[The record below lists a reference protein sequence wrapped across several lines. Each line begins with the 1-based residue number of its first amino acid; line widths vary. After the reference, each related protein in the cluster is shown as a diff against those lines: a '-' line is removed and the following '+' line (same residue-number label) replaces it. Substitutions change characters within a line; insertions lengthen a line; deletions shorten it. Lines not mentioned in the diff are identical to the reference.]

1 MPFCLTTM
9 ELITMESVKV
19 PNSLIISGL
28 SETEVD
34 NEVFE
39 HLKQF
44 GAFSRIIKVPN
55 ASDQVIVE
63 YESGLAVETLKG
75 SLPFDRVCDGNA
87 DVVHHVDAL
96 ANVYSSEKGTGLT
109 ESFLTQLRDI
119 AKHSGKSFETLL
131 QYELARISEL
141 VGQTKPA
148 AENVKEPVLINSDD
162 EQTEQTPS
170 NTASEN
176 EEHPKTAESP
186 STQNEHTPEP
196 TKSITPDISRP
207 DPLHQLKSAPDH
219 LNPPEMQRFIVEHVV
234 KSSDLRS
241 DLHSVKLR
249 TFSGRVPCP
258 NTEVDYETWRSSV
271 EFYLAD
277 PAVPKGQLV
286 RKIVDSLLAP
296 AATVV
301 KSLGPYVSPRA
312 YLNLLDSAYDIV
324 KDGDDLFA
332 EFLNINQNSGEKPSN
347 YLHRLQ
353 TALNKIVK
361 VKAVSPT
368 DSDKQLLKQFCRG
381 CWNNTLISTL
391 QLEKKKEKPP
401 TFSELLLLLRTEE
414 DKQTA
419 KANRMKQHLGFTKT
433 KAQVQAQSLCE
444 PDIEYDLQPP
454 AETPPSVMNQ
464 LQKQIA
470 ELQAQVA
477 ALSYPKDKPPNKPQA
492 VKKKQKPA
500 PKESASAEAQAQTPF
515 TTPKKPKPWYCFQ
528 CGEDGHIASSCTD
541 PPNPALV
548 NAKKKE
554 LKERQRAWEKANHG
568 VESSLNK

>member
-1 MPFCLTTM
+1 M
-9 ELITMESVKV
+9 ELITMENVKV

-34 NEVFE
+34 DEVFE

-63 YESGLAVETLKG
+63 FESGLAVETLKG

-96 ANVYSSEKGTGLT
+96 SNVYSSEKGTGLT
-109 ESFLTQLRDI
+109 ESFLTQLRDV
-119 AKHSGKSFETLL
+119 AKHSGKSFEILL
-131 QYELARISEL
+131 QNELARISEL

-148 AENVKEPVLINSDD
+148 AENVKEPVLIDLDD
-162 EQTEQTPS
+162 KQTEQTPS
-170 NTASEN
+170 NATPEN
-176 EEHPKTAESP
+176 EDYPKTAESR
-186 STQNEHTPEP
+186 S
-196 TKSITPDISRP
+196 TKSDTPDISRP
-207 DPLHQLKSAPDH
+207 DPLPQLKPAPDH
-219 LNPPEMQRFIVEHVV
+219 LNPPDMQRFIVEHVV

-258 NTEVDYETWRSSV
+258 STEVDYDTWRNSV

-301 KSLGPYVSPRA
+301 KSLGPYVSPRS
-312 YLNLLDSAYDIV
+312 YLDLLDSAYDIV

-361 VKAVSPT
+361 VKAISPT

-391 QLEKKKEKPP
+391 QLEKQKEKPP

-444 PDIEYDLQPP
+444 PDIEYNLPPP
-454 AETPPSVMNQ
+454 AETPSSVMNQ

-477 ALSYPKDKPPNKPQA
+477 SLSYPKDKPPNKPQTG
-492 VKKKQKPA
+492 KKNPKPA
-500 PKESASAEAQAQTPF
+500 PKEPASAETQAQLP

-554 LKERQRAWEKANHG
+554 LKERQRAWEKANPG

>member
-1 MPFCLTTM
+1 
-9 ELITMESVKV
+9 MESVKV

-39 HLKQF
+39 HLKQY
-44 GAFSRIIKVPN
+44 GKISRIVKMPD
-55 ASDQVIVE
+55 ACDQVIVE

-75 SLPFDRVCDGNA
+75 SLPFDRVCDGNT
-87 DVVHHVDAL
+87 DIVHHVDAL
-96 ANVYSSEKGTGLT
+96 ANVYSPEKGTGLT

-119 AKHSGKSFETLL
+119 AKYSGKSFEMLL
-131 QYELARISEL
+131 QNELARISYL

-148 AENVKEPVLINSDD
+148 SENVIEPVLINLDD
-162 EQTEQTPS
+162 ELAKQTPS
-170 NTASEN
+170 NTDPEI
-176 EEHPKTAESP
+176 EESPKTAESH
-186 STQNEHTPEP
+186 SIYSEHTPEP
-196 TKSITPDISRP
+196 TKSISPDISRP
-207 DPLHQLKSAPDH
+207 DPLPQLRPALDH

-258 NTEVDYETWRSSV
+258 STEVDYDTWRSSV

-277 PAVPKGQLV
+277 PAVSKGQLV
-286 RKIVDSLLAP
+286 RKIVDSLVAP

-301 KSLGPYVSPRA
+301 KSLGPYVPPRA

-353 TALNKIVK
+353 IALTKIVK
-361 VKAVSPT
+361 VKAISPH

-381 CWNNTLISTL
+381 CWNNSLISTL
-391 QLEKKKEKPP
+391 QLEKQKERPP

-414 DKQTA
+414 DRQAA

-433 KAQVQAQSLCE
+433 NAQVQAQSLCE
-444 PDIEYDLQPP
+444 LDIEYELAPRT
-454 AETPPSVMNQ
+454 ETPPSVVNQ

-470 ELQAQVA
+470 ELQAQIA
-477 ALSYPKDKPPNKPQA
+477 ALSYPKDKPPNKFQA
-492 VKKKQKPA
+492 GKKRPKPS
-500 PKESASAEAQAQTPF
+500 PKEPASAEAQAQPSSTIL
-515 TTPKKPKPWYCFQ
+515 KKPKPWYCFQ
-528 CGEDGHIASSCTD
+528 CGEDGHITSSCTD

-554 LKERQRAWEKANHG
+554 LRERQRAWEKANPG
-568 VESSLNK
+568 VEGSLNE

>member
-1 MPFCLTTM
+1 MVTM
-9 ELITMESVKV
+9 EFITTQSVKV

-39 HLKQF
+39 HLNQYGK
-44 GAFSRIIKVPN
+44 FSRIIKVPD

-63 YESGLAVETLKG
+63 FESGLAVETLKG
-75 SLPFDRVCDGNA
+75 SLPFDRVCDGNT
-87 DVVHHVDAL
+87 DIVHHVDAL

-119 AKHSGKSFETLL
+119 AKQSGKSFEMLL
-131 QYELARISEL
+131 QNELARISNL

-148 AENVKEPVLINSDD
+148 AENVKEQVLISLDD
-162 EQTEQTPS
+162 EPAEQTPS
-170 NTASEN
+170 DTSSVI
-176 EEHPKTAESP
+176 EEYPKTAESH
-186 STQNEHTPEP
+186 STQNEHTPEH
-196 TKSITPDISRP
+196 TKSVTPDISRP
-207 DPLHQLKSAPDH
+207 DPLPQLKPAPDH

-241 DLHSVKLR
+241 DLNSVKLR

-258 NTEVDYETWRSSV
+258 SAEVDYDTWRSSV

-296 AATVV
+296 AAIVV

-332 EFLNINQNSGEKPSN
+332 EFLNINQNSGEKPSS

-353 TALNKIVK
+353 SALNKIVK
-361 VKAVSPT
+361 VKAISPT

-391 QLEKKKEKPP
+391 QLEKRKEKPP

-419 KANRMKQHLGFTKT
+419 KANRMRQHLGFTKT
-433 KAQVQAQSLCE
+433 KAQVQAQNLCE
-444 PDIEYDLQPP
+444 PDIEYDLPAP

-464 LQKQIA
+464 LQKQVA
-470 ELQAQVA
+470 ELQAQIA
-477 ALSYPKDKPPNKPQA
+477 ALSYPKDKPPNKPQV
-492 VKKKQKPA
+492 VKKKPNPTPKA
-500 PKESASAEAQAQTPF
+500 PASAEAQAQKF
-515 TTPKKPKPWYCFQ
+515 TTAPKKPKPWYCFQ

-554 LKERQRAWEKANHG
+554 LKERQRAWEKANPG
-568 VESSLNK
+568 IESSLNE

>member
-1 MPFCLTTM
+1 M
-9 ELITMESVKV
+9 ENVKV
-19 PNSLIISGL
+19 PNSLIIRGL

-34 NEVFE
+34 NEVFDY
-39 HLKQF
+39 LKQL
-44 GAFSRIIKVPN
+44 GKFSRIIKVPG

-63 YESGLAVETLKG
+63 FESGLAVETLKG

-109 ESFLTQLRDI
+109 ESFITKLRDI

-131 QYELARISEL
+131 QDELARISDL
-141 VGQTKPA
+141 VGQTKLA
-148 AENVKEPVLINSDD
+148 AEKVKGPVPINLDD
-162 EQTEQTPS
+162 DLTEQTPS
-170 NTASEN
+170 NTEPEN
-176 EEHPKTAESP
+176 EKYPRTAESD
-186 STQNEHTPEP
+186 SIQNEHTPET
-196 TKSITPDISRP
+196 TKTITPDINRP
-207 DPLHQLKSAPDH
+207 EPLLQLKPAPDH

-241 DLHSVKLR
+241 DLYSVKLR
-249 TFSGRVPCP
+249 SFSGRVPCP
-258 NTEVDYETWRSSV
+258 NTEVDYDTWRNGV

-277 PAVPKGQLV
+277 PAVPKGRLV

-301 KSLGPYVSPRA
+301 KSLGPYASPRA
-312 YLNLLDSAYDIV
+312 YLDLLDSAYDIV

-332 EFLNINQNSGEKPSN
+332 EFLNINQNSGEKPSS

-361 VKAVSPT
+361 VKAISPT
-368 DSDKQLLKQFCRG
+368 DSDRQLLKQFCRG
-381 CWNNTLISTL
+381 CWNNSLISTL
-391 QLEKKKEKPP
+391 QLEKQKEKPP

-433 KAQVQAQSLCE
+433 KAQVQAQNLSE
-444 PDIEYDLQPP
+444 PDIEYNLPP
-454 AETPPSVMNQ
+454 PTETLPSTINL

-470 ELQAQVA
+470 DLQAQIA
-477 ALSYPKDKPPNKPQA
+477 ALSYPKDKPPNRPQA
-492 VKKKQKPA
+492 GKKKPNPA
-500 PKESASAEAQAQTPF
+500 PNYPVSAEAQAEKF
-515 TTPKKPKPWYCFQ
+515 TTTLKKPKPWYCFQ

-548 NAKKKE
+548 SAKKKE
-554 LKERQRAWEKANHG
+554 LKERQRAWEKTHPG
-568 VESSLNK
+568 VESSLNE

>member
-1 MPFCLTTM
+1 
-9 ELITMESVKV
+9 MESVKV

-39 HLKQF
+39 HLKQY
-44 GAFSRIIKVPN
+44 GKISRIVKMPD
-55 ASDQVIVE
+55 ACDQVIVE

-75 SLPFDRVCDGNA
+75 SLPFDRVCDGNT
-87 DVVHHVDAL
+87 DIVHHVDAL
-96 ANVYSSEKGTGLT
+96 ANVYSPEKGTGLT

-119 AKHSGKSFETLL
+119 AKYSGKSFEMLL
-131 QYELARISEL
+131 QNELARISYL

-148 AENVKEPVLINSDD
+148 SENVIEPVLINLDD
-162 EQTEQTPS
+162 ELAKQTPS
-170 NTASEN
+170 NTDPEI
-176 EEHPKTAESP
+176 EESPKTAESH
-186 STQNEHTPEP
+186 SIYSEHTPEP
-196 TKSITPDISRP
+196 TKSISPDISRP
-207 DPLHQLKSAPDH
+207 DPLPQLRPALDH

-258 NTEVDYETWRSSV
+258 STEVDYDTWRSSV

-277 PAVPKGQLV
+277 PAVSKGQLV
-286 RKIVDSLLAP
+286 RKIVDSLVAP

-301 KSLGPYVSPRA
+301 KSLGPYVPPRA

-353 TALNKIVK
+353 IALTKIVK
-361 VKAVSPT
+361 VKAISPH

-381 CWNNTLISTL
+381 CWNNSLISTL
-391 QLEKKKEKPP
+391 QLEKQKERPP

-414 DKQTA
+414 DRQAA

-433 KAQVQAQSLCE
+433 NAQVQAQSLCE
-444 PDIEYDLQPP
+444 LDIEYELAPRT
-454 AETPPSVMNQ
+454 ETPPSVVNQ

-470 ELQAQVA
+470 ELQAQIA
-477 ALSYPKDKPPNKPQA
+477 ALSYPKDKPPNKFQA
-492 VKKKQKPA
+492 GKKRPKPS
-500 PKESASAEAQAQTPF
+500 PKEPASAEAQAQPSSTIL
-515 TTPKKPKPWYCFQ
+515 KKPKPWYCFQ

-554 LKERQRAWEKANHG
+554 LRERQRAWEKANPG
-568 VESSLNK
+568 VEGSLNE